1 MEAIQKVM
9 DEISDYVYYGE
20 DQEKDESIIKEI
32 IIDYAKQNRKARELF
47 LLEKM
52 KSLLHL
58 DHITLSRIEYLMRN
72 NQFPKFE

>member
-32 IIDYAKQNRKARELF
+32 IIDYAKQSRKARELF